1 MMTFSGAT
9 HCLCLRCQVFDSVN
23 DILDTE
29 RCNACL
35 DLLKIENT
43 NSSAVRP
50 GNSPEEVFE
59 RIGNSGPPMIK
70 GPELIDRNIA
80 LLEGIVSLGV
90 LPTGSEERAS
100 RKGSL
105 NGGGTAITAGS
116 LLIIDANLALVL
128 VRHVLRSSAEE
139 LSRAR

>member
-1 MMTFSGAT
+1 MMTVSGAT
-9 HCLCLRCQVFDSVN
+9 HCLCLRCQVFDNVN

-70 GPELIDRNIA
+70 GPELIDRKIA
-80 LLEGIVSLGV
+80 LNRGARSARGLTDGIGRTRV
-90 LPTGSEERAS
+90 EE
-100 RKGSL
+100 
-105 NGGGTAITAGS
+105 T
-116 LLIIDANLALVL
+116 
-128 VRHVLRSSAEE
+128 
-139 LSRAR
+139 